1 MNNWLLISI
10 LIIVI
15 IFNLNLSTTENFDN
29 NDYKAK
35 INSLIK
41 KIENNIPK
49 LQKIVDKRKNNIDEI
64 RENGE
69 RKQNHAKKITNV
81 KFADKKKIKKY
92 LIGALS

>member
-29 NDYKAK
+29 NDYKEK
-35 INSLIK
+35 IKNLIK

-49 LQKIVDKRKNNIDEI
+49 LQKLIDKRKNNVDEI
-64 RENGE
+64 KKNGE
-69 RKQNHAKKITNV
+69 RKQYAAEKIR
-81 KFADKKKIKKY
+81 KSKISDKKRVQIN
-92 LIGALS
+92 LVDALS